1 MSFDAQSHVVPH
13 GLEGSIPILFWSPT
27 EFTLAISLM
36 GFGLIM
42 DLWMF
47 GMAGGAA
54 VLIGSRYLG
63 RGAKKGAVQHM
74 LWAFGL
80 QLDAPISAQFQPAW
94 KNDFI
99 P

>member
-1 MSFDAQSHVVPH
+1 MSFDPQSHTVPH
-13 GLEGSIPILFWSPT
+13 NLEGSIPILFWSPT

-54 VLIGSRYLG
+54 VLIGARYLG
-63 RGAKKGAVQHM
+63 RGAKRGAVQHM

-80 QLDAPISAQFQPAW
+80 QLDAPIAAQFKPAW

>member
-1 MSFDAQSHVVPH
+1 MSFDSQSHIMPH
-13 GLEGSIPILFWSPT
+13 RLEEPIPILFWTPT

-47 GMAGGAA
+47 GMIGGAA
-54 VLIGSRYLG
+54 VLLGSRYLG
-63 RGAKKGAVQHM
+63 RGAKRGAVQHM
-74 LWAFGL
+74 LWSFGL
-80 QLDAPISAQFQPAW
+80 QLDAPIKAQFAPAW